1 MSVAMGSKMKRSWIA
16 ACRGRIAAAL
26 CMLMLLSSLLPA
38 HAASNANPT
47 VAERAVSVTRAGD
60 GQAPAHSDAVLHHA
74 CQLCSCQVVAL
85 PVAALT
91 PVLSIR
97 PVTFTLA
104 LSPFSCP
111 GMLIPPSEPP
121 RA

>member
-1 MSVAMGSKMKRSWIA
+1 MFVAMGRKTKRSWIA
-16 ACRGRIAAAL
+16 ACRSHIAAAL
-26 CMLMLLSSLLPA
+26 CVLMLLSSLLPA
-38 HAASNANPT
+38 HAAPNANLT
-47 VAERAVSVTRAGD
+47 VAERAVPVMQAGD
-60 GQAPAHSDAVLHHA
+60 GQASVQPDAMFHHA
-74 CQLCSCQVVAL
+74 CQACPSQA
-85 PVAALT
+85 AALLAAAPI

-104 LSPFSCP
+104 LPPFSCP